1 MKFLAENERI
11 IILECIHKKQ
21 DSRIYKRLHAI
32 ILYDDG
38 LSIGKIAKLFY
49 LDEETIRAYIES
61 FMKDGIPDLK
71 IFRYKGKQAHLDKP
85 QLNEL
90 KLHLSSKIYLKSEDI
105 CHYVLA
111 TYGIVYKPKG
121 MVKLLKRLGFV
132 YKKPKVVP
140 GKADGKAQEEFLK
153 NALEPRL
160 KKASDE
166 NPVYFSDAMHP
177 THNVQP
183 HYGWILKGSDK
194 AIKTN
199 SGRQRVN
206 INGAVCFHS
215 NEVVYREDETINR
228 DSAVSLLSKIRSRHN
243 KDREIT
249 VILDNARYNRAKE
262 VAEYASQHKINLLF
276 LPSYSPNLNLI
287 ERFWK
292 YFKEKVCT
300 KYYEHFGEFK
310 KAVTDFL
317 DNSTKYKDDLMS
329 LLSPNFKIMDTLN
342 F

>member
-11 IILECIHKKQ
+11 IILDCMHKKQ
-21 DSRIYKRLHAI
+21 DSRIYKRLHTI

-38 LSIGKIAKLFY
+38 LSIGKIARLFY
-49 LDEETIRAYIES
+49 LDEETIRAYIDS
-61 FMKDGIPDLK
+61 FMKDGIPDLE

-105 CHYVLA
+105 CHYVVEA
-111 TYGIVYKPKG
+111 YGIVYKPKG
-121 MVKLLKRLGFV
+121 MTKLLKRLGFV

-140 GKADGKAQEEFLK
+140 GKADGKVQEDFLK
-153 NALEPRL
+153 NVLEPCL
-160 KKASDE
+160 KMASDK
-166 NPVYFSDAMHP
+166 NPVYFSDAVHP

-206 INGAVCFHS
+206 INGAICFHS

-228 DSAVSLLSKIRSRHN
+228 DSAVSLLSKIRSKHN
-243 KDREIT
+243 TDREIT

-317 DNSTKYKDDLMS
+317 DNSTKFKNDLMS

-342 F
+342 L